1 MSSDPI
7 HLATELRSF
16 YHGTNK
22 SAADSILRQG
32 FRGWSWINDNCMHIC
47 LGRRSG
53 DRYQH
58 GGLLGGGTY
67 VTCDWKVGLF
77 FGPVLFRV
85 ELQPGTRLL
94 CLDVSPEQKVLKR
107 LKREFGHEIL
117 HRNPLKVMPRN
128 KHLTLEE
135 VVQLARH
142 HSKLRVKSDTNLNSW
157 QFHKDRLME
166 LRPILMRYGIHGWGE
181 SNDLNGIAIFNTDRI
196 RPREVLV
203 SLPSDKLY
211 DACYDYHRSDG
222 PHASINAMI
231 DTMYH
236 SYSPEA
242 QDNLRWFHEANRSLA
257 A

>member
-1 MSSDPI
+1 
-7 HLATELRSF
+7 
-16 YHGTNK
+16 
-22 SAADSILRQG
+22 
-32 FRGWSWINDNCMHIC
+32 
-47 LGRRSG
+47 
-53 DRYQH
+53 
-58 GGLLGGGTY
+58 
-67 VTCDWKVGLF
+67 
-77 FGPVLFRV
+77 
-85 ELQPGTRLL
+85 
-94 CLDVSPEQKVLKR
+94 
-107 LKREFGHEIL
+107 
-117 HRNPLKVMPRN
+117 MPRN

-142 HSKLRVKSDTNLNSW
+142 HSKLRIKSDTNLNSW